1 MADENKVTGKGRY
14 GTRHLMEEGMRE
26 AGQGVFEPKSGAS
39 RRRKAAA
46 ADDKKDA

>member
-14 GTRHLMEEGMRE
+14 GTRHLMEEGMKE
-26 AGQGVFEPKSGAS
+26 AGQGVFEPKSGA
-39 RRRKAAA
+39 RRRKTAA